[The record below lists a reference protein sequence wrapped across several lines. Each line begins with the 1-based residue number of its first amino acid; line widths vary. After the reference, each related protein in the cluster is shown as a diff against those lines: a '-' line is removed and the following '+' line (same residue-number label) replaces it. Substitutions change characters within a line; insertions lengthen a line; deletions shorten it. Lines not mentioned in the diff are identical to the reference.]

1 MTSDGKYCTLAL
13 FKQYV
18 MGTRTDPN
26 NPSVF
31 QGAVV
36 GTPDDNL
43 LTDCILQA
51 EAGFEMVT
59 GSGFDQ
65 QTLSS
70 VQSYLTFID
79 AMGWL
84 HLFARERGP
93 VTAVSAVQIRN
104 LMAGDR
110 SWKTVSWVADDIIL
124 PPYAAADTHPH
135 PESWH
140 VMIYSTSGMLPT
152 ASGQIMARWSYTG
165 GYAANAVPMALSLL
179 IARYSMWIYK
189 MREAPLGRV
198 TNLPLG
204 SITVPMD
211 VPPEIRR
218 QMALWS
224 PVYA

>member
-1 MTSDGKYCTLAL
+1 MTDGKYCTLAL
-13 FKQYV
+13 FKQYLI
-18 MGTRTDPN
+18 GTRTDPG
-26 NPSVF
+26 NPTVF
-31 QGAVV
+31 QGGVV
-36 GTPDDNL
+36 GTPDDAIL
-43 LTDCILQA
+43 SDCILQA

-65 QTLSS
+65 QSLAS
-70 VQSYLTFID
+70 VQSFLTFVD

-93 VTAVSAVQIRN
+93 VTAVSAVQVRN
-104 LMAGDR
+104 LMVGDTAWQ
-110 SWKTVSWVADDIIL
+110 SVSWVADDIIL

-140 VMIYSTSGMLPT
+140 VMIFPASAMPPT
-152 ASGQIMARWSYTG
+152 ATGQIMARWSYTG
-165 GYAANAVPMALSLL
+165 GYAANAMPVALQLL
-179 IARYSMWIYK
+179 IARYATWIYK

-218 QMALWS
+218 QMVLWS